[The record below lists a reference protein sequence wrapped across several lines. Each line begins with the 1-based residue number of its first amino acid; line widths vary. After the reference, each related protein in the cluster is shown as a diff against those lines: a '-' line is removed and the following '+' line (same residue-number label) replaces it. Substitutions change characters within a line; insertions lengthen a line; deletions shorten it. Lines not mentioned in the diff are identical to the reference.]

1 MTRSER
7 PVRKRPANARAAQTG
22 GSAKSAAGRNTGRGA
37 GRGGA
42 RKVAPPQE
50 FSLPETITPALPSV
64 DSFDALDMPAA
75 LTKTLAAQ
83 GVTEPFPIQ
92 GATLPNSLAG
102 RDVLGR
108 GRTGSGK
115 TLAFGLALLARTA
128 GRRAEPK
135 KPLALV
141 LVPTREL
148 AQQVDD
154 ALTPY
159 ATAVNL
165 RVTTAVGGMSIGR
178 QSGTLRRG
186 VEVLV
191 ATPGRL
197 KDLIE
202 RGDCALGD
210 VSITVL
216 DEADQM
222 ADMGFMPQ
230 VVALL
235 NQVEPGGQRLLFSA
249 TLDKNIDRLV
259 RMFLTDPVVH
269 SVDPSAGAVTTME
282 HHVLHVAD
290 ETDKKAVATRI
301 AARDGRV
308 ILFVDTKRGADRFT
322 KRLLA
327 SGVRASALHGGRSQ
341 PQRNRTLDQFK
352 NGQVT
357 ALVATNV
364 AARGIHIDDLD
375 LVVNVDP
382 PVDHKDYLH
391 RGGRTA
397 RAGESGSVVTL
408 VLPEQKREMTR
419 LMEDAGITPRT
430 ARVKSS
436 DEELTRLT
444 GAREPSGVPVV
455 IEVPQQAE
463 QPKRQPKARRATG
476 GGARRPAVAGTAT
489 RTGAGSDGQGR
500 RQGAGRP
507 ATGGAAGG
515 AATGRRT
522 GAGGAGAGRRAEG
535 GGAGGGRRVEGGGAG
550 TGRRAEGGGA
560 GGGRRAEGGGAG
572 AGRAGGRGRAP
583 QRGGQNGG
591 QSGGGRR
598 AA

>member
-1 MTRSER
+1 MTSKRSGAGSGAGTGSR
-7 PVRKRPANARAAQTG
+7 SGSGSSSGARRGSGRPA
-22 GSAKSAAGRNTGRGA
+22 AKSSKPAKGRTM
-37 GRGGA
+37 
-42 RKVAPPQE
+42 APQGE
-50 FSLPETITPALPSV
+50 FKLPETLTPALPAV
-64 DSFDALDMPAA
+64 EAFADLDMPAA
-75 LTKTLAAQ
+75 LLKTLDAQ

-102 RDVLGR
+102 RDILGR

-135 KPLALV
+135 APLALV

-148 AQQVDD
+148 AQQVTD

-165 RVTTAVGGMSIGR
+165 RLTTVVGGLSITKQAG
-178 QSGTLRRG
+178 SLRRG
-186 VEVLV
+186 AEVMV

-202 RGDCALGD
+202 RGDCSLENVA
-210 VSITVL
+210 ITVL

-230 VVALL
+230 VTALL
-235 NQVEPGGQRLLFSA
+235 KQVEPDGQRMLFSA
-249 TLDKNIDRLV
+249 TLDANIDRLV

-282 HHVLHVAD
+282 HHVLYVMD
-290 ETDKKAVATRI
+290 ETDKKAVTTRI

-308 ILFVDTKRGADRFT
+308 IMFLDTKRSVDRLV
-322 KRLLA
+322 KRLLS
-327 SGVRASALHGGRSQ
+327 SGVRAAGLHGGRSQ

-364 AARGIHIDDLD
+364 AARGIHVDDLD

-382 PVDHKDYLH
+382 PTDHKDYLH

-408 VLPEQKREMTR
+408 VLPDEKREMTK
-419 LMEDAGITPRT
+419 LMSFAGIRPRT
-430 ARVKSS
+430 AEIKSS
-436 DEELTRLT
+436 SEELVRVT

-455 IEVPQQAE
+455 IEVPAQPE
-463 QPKRQPKARRATG
+463 PKRAASGRSRGRRG
-476 GGARRPAVAGTAT
+476 GQGSRGGAAQSSAPRAQ
-489 RTGAGSDGQGR
+489 GSGSARQGSGSG
-500 RQGAGRP
+500 RQGAASRSQGSAARSQGGR
-507 ATGGAAGG
+507 AQASGQGAASRGQ
-515 AATGRRT
+515 
-522 GAGGAGAGRRAEG
+522 
-535 GGAGGGRRVEGGGAG
+535 
-550 TGRRAEGGGA
+550 
-560 GGGRRAEGGGAG
+560 
-572 AGRAGGRGRAP
+572 GGRGR
-583 QRGGQNGG
+583 R
-591 QSGGGRR
+591 SG
-598 AA
+598 A